1 MTTAY
6 VALGATLGEAP
17 ATLRA
22 ALADINAVP
31 GIRVVKTSSFYRTA
45 PVDSSGPDYTNA
57 VCEVE
62 TTLSADALLS
72 ALQTIENRHGR
83 VRPAGVHNAPRT
95 LDLDVLLYGDT
106 VIHTSRLTVPHPRMH
121 GRAVVLFPLWEIVY
135 HGIILSTPGR
145 TTQNNVLECFFKKD
159 IFKKDKEARATNV
172 KRLQQYVSAAEDRFS
187 SPLDAACRLKYILEY
202 IALNNDVTKR
212 GHFA

>member
-1 MTTAY
+1 MITAY
-6 VALGATLGEAP
+6 VALGANLGEAP

-57 VCEVE
+57 VCKVE

-83 VRPAGVHNAPRT
+83 VHNAPRT

-121 GRAVVLFPLWEIVY
+121 GRAFVLFPLCEIAPEIEIPGVGKAKDFLASVADQ
-135 HGIILSTPGR
+135 GIEKL
-145 TTQNNVLECFFKKD
+145 
-159 IFKKDKEARATNV
+159 A
-172 KRLQQYVSAAEDRFS
+172 
-187 SPLDAACRLKYILEY
+187 
-202 IALNNDVTKR
+202 
-212 GHFA
+212 

>member
-6 VALGATLGEAP
+6 VALGANLGEAA

-121 GRAVVLFPLWEIVY
+121 G
-135 HGIILSTPGR
+135 GR
-145 TTQNNVLECFFKKD
+145 LCFFR
-159 IFKKDKEARATNV
+159 FV
-172 KRLQQYVSAAEDRFS
+172 KLSLRLR
-187 SPLDAACRLKYILEY
+187 SPAWGRRRTFLRP
-202 IALNNDVTKR
+202 
-212 GHFA
+212 

>member
-6 VALGATLGEAP
+6 VALGANLGEAP

-45 PVDSSGPDYTNA
+45 PVDSIGPDYTNA
-57 VCEVE
+57 VCKVE

-121 GRAVVLFPLWEIVY
+121 GRAFVLFPLCEIAPEIEIPGVGKAKDFLASVADQ
-135 HGIILSTPGR
+135 GIEKL
-145 TTQNNVLECFFKKD
+145 
-159 IFKKDKEARATNV
+159 A
-172 KRLQQYVSAAEDRFS
+172 
-187 SPLDAACRLKYILEY
+187 
-202 IALNNDVTKR
+202 
-212 GHFA
+212 

>member
-6 VALGATLGEAP
+6 VALGANLGEAP

-57 VCEVE
+57 VCKVE

-106 VIHTSRLTVPHPRMH
+106 VNLRDLNLTGGRLGFFRFVKLPLRLRSLAW
-121 GRAVVLFPLWEIVY
+121 GRR
-135 HGIILSTPGR
+135 R
-145 TTQNNVLECFFKKD
+145 TFL
-159 IFKKDKEARATNV
+159 R
-172 KRLQQYVSAAEDRFS
+172 
-187 SPLDAACRLKYILEY
+187 P
-202 IALNNDVTKR
+202 
-212 GHFA
+212 

>member
-6 VALGATLGEAP
+6 VALGANLGEAP

-57 VCEVE
+57 VCKVE

-106 VIHTSRLTVPHPRMH
+106 VPHPRMH
-121 GRAVVLFPLWEIVY
+121 GRAFVLFPLCEIAPEIEIPGVGKAKDFLASVADQ
-135 HGIILSTPGR
+135 GIEKL
-145 TTQNNVLECFFKKD
+145 
-159 IFKKDKEARATNV
+159 A
-172 KRLQQYVSAAEDRFS
+172 
-187 SPLDAACRLKYILEY
+187 
-202 IALNNDVTKR
+202 
-212 GHFA
+212 

>member
-6 VALGATLGEAP
+6 VALGANLGEAA

-83 VRPAGVHNAPRT
+83 VRFFRFVKLPLRLRSPAWGRRRT
-95 LDLDVLLYGDT
+95 FL
-106 VIHTSRLTVPHPRMH
+106 RP
-121 GRAVVLFPLWEIVY
+121 
-135 HGIILSTPGR
+135 
-145 TTQNNVLECFFKKD
+145 
-159 IFKKDKEARATNV
+159 
-172 KRLQQYVSAAEDRFS
+172 
-187 SPLDAACRLKYILEY
+187 
-202 IALNNDVTKR
+202 
-212 GHFA
+212 

>member
-6 VALGATLGEAP
+6 VALGANLGEAP

-57 VCEVE
+57 VCKVE

-106 VIHTSRLTVPHPRMH
+106 VIHKI
-121 GRAVVLFPLWEIVY
+121 GRA
-135 HGIILSTPGR
+135 S
-145 TTQNNVLECFFKKD
+145 
-159 IFKKDKEARATNV
+159 
-172 KRLQQYVSAAEDRFS
+172 
-187 SPLDAACRLKYILEY
+187 CRER
-202 IALNNDVTKR
+202 V
-212 GHFA
+212 